1 MNDNPLLSTWTT
13 PHGLPP
19 FDAIKPEH
27 YAPAFEAA
35 MAEHRAEVDAIAAD
49 PAEPTFENTVAAL
62 DRAGQGFARVAGVFF
77 NLTASE
83 TSDALQAAERE
94 LMPKIAAH
102 QSWLSLHAGV
112 FKRVDEL
119 YKKRSSLGLG
129 PEQLRLLE
137 RVHLDYVMEG
147 ALLEG
152 AARKRYAAITE
163 ELAGL
168 FTTFSQSVLGDEA
181 AFCLEL
187 KTDDDRVGLPEF
199 VLDAAKSVAADKGL
213 DGYAI
218 NLSPSL
224 VDPFLTYSTRR
235 DLREKVW
242 RAFKARGETCAERD
256 TKPVAE
262 RILRLRAELA
272 GLMGYASYADYA
284 LVDRM
289 AKKPAA
295 VDDLLM
301 RVWKPARARALEEQ
315 KDLEAIA
322 RKEGFSGP
330 IMGWDWNFYAEKLR
344 QERYALDE
352 AELKPYFQLEKM
364 TEAMFDAAGRLY
376 GVAFKELTGVP
387 LYHPDARLYEV
398 SDKSSGA
405 IVGVFIT
412 DTFARPTKRGGAWM
426 NEFRNQSR
434 NRSGGY
440 PYPIV
445 INNNNFAKAPAGKP
459 TLLSLDDV
467 RTLFHEFGHGLH
479 GLLSNVT
486 YNRLAGT
493 NVLRDFVELPSQI
506 NEHWALTPEILKKH
520 AVHAVSGKP
529 ISDELI
535 ALIKKSEHFNQGFL
549 TVAYTSC
556 ALIDMS
562 LHQHP
567 NPDRLNLAAFEKS
580 ECERL
585 GVPEAVGM
593 RHRLPQFRHLFADNG
608 YAAGYYVY
616 MWAEVLDAD
625 GFEAFEASGD
635 VFNADLAAKFKRFV
649 LSAGNTLDPAEAYRA
664 FRGRDP
670 DVGALLRGRGLS

>member
-1 MNDNPLLSTWTT
+1 MNTNPLLDAWET
-13 PHGLPP
+13 PYGLPP
-19 FDAIKPEH
+19 FDKIKPEH
-27 YAPAFEAA
+27 FAPAFEAT
-35 MAEHRAEVDAIAAD
+35 MADHRAEIEAIASN
-49 PAEPTFENTVAAL
+49 PEPPTFQNTLVAL
-62 DRAGQGFARVAGVFF
+62 DRSGQGLAKVIGVFF

-94 LMPKIAAH
+94 MMPKIAAH
-102 QSWLSLHAGV
+102 QNWLSLHEGV
-112 FKRVDEL
+112 FRRVEEL
-119 YKKRSSLGLG
+119 YGKRAGLGLG
-129 PEQLRLLE
+129 AEELRLLE
-137 RVHLDYVMEG
+137 KVRLDYVMQG
-147 ALLEG
+147 ALLKGE
-152 AARKRYAAITE
+152 ARARYAAITE

-181 AFCLEL
+181 AFAL
-187 KTDDDRVGLPEF
+187 KLATEADRAGLPEF
-199 VLDAAKSVAADKGL
+199 VLDAAKSVAADKGV
-213 DGYAI
+213 DGYVI

-242 RAFKARGETCAERD
+242 RAFKARGESCPERD
-256 TKPVAE
+256 TRPVAE
-262 RILRLRAELA
+262 KILRLRHEMA
-272 GLMGYASYADYA
+272 GLMGYRNFADYA

-301 RVWKPARARALEEQ
+301 RVWEPARARALTEQ
-315 KDLEAIA
+315 KDLEELAA
-322 RKEGFSGP
+322 REGFKGP

-344 QERYALDE
+344 QERYSLDE
-352 AELKPYFQLEKM
+352 AELKPYFQLDRM
-364 TEAMFDAAGRLY
+364 TDAMFDAAGRLY
-376 GVAFKELTGVP
+376 GVSFKEVKGVP

-398 SDKSSGA
+398 LDAKTKA
-405 IVGVFIT
+405 IVGIFLA
-412 DTFARPTKRGGAWM
+412 DSFARPTKRGGAWM

-434 NRSGGY
+434 NRPGAL

-445 INNNNFAKAPAGKP
+445 INNNNFAKAPEGKP
-459 TLLSLDDV
+459 TLLSLDDL

-486 YNRLAGT
+486 YNTLAGT

-520 AVHAVSGKP
+520 AIHAQTGQP
-529 ISDELI
+529 ISDRLI
-535 ALIKKSEHFNQGFL
+535 GLIKKSEHFNQGFL

-562 LHQHP
+562 IHQHP
-567 NPDRLNLAAFEKS
+567 DPARLSLSAFEAS
-580 ECERL
+580 ECKRL

-635 VFNADLAAKFKRFV
+635 VFNPELAAKFKRYV
-649 LSAGNTLDPAEAYRA
+649 LSAGNTMDPAEAYRA

-670 DVGALLRGRGLS
+670 DVKALIRGRGLA